1 MKIRIKILIFNFYFF
16 SYKHHFNYLSI
27 IIRMVEFTK
36 HVDDS
41 IVREALGVKNA
52 PKSPGRSGTNL

>member
-1 MKIRIKILIFNFYFF
+1 M
-16 SYKHHFNYLSI
+16 
-27 IIRMVEFTK
+27 IIRLVEFTK

-52 PKSPGRSGTNL
+52 PTSPGRSGTNL